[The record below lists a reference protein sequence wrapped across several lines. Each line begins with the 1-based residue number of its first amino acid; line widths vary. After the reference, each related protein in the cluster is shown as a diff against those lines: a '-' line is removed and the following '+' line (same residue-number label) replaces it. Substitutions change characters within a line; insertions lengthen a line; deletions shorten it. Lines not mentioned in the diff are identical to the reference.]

1 MQKIGESVG
10 GGLGARFMTD
20 FLTLLIL
27 LIFSGLF
34 SGSETALTALSLA
47 RVNGLY
53 KEKRRGAQALMRLK
67 SKPTQMLITLLIG
80 NNLVNIA
87 ASAIATVIAVERLGD
102 LGPSVAV
109 GALTL
114 IILMFGEVTP
124 KSLALRYAERISLAV
139 APLILGFRW
148 LVFPVVWLL
157 EHFTTWIHR
166 YMGLTNDPIVTESEL
181 ISLLEHGAEEGA
193 IEREER
199 AIIERVFEFGDLKVK
214 DVMTHRQQIF
224 ALEGSRSIQDV
235 LPDILEESYSRVPI
249 FQDHPDDIRRIVYL
263 RDVLQAIANDNADVP
278 LNQISREVLF
288 VPENQPI
295 DELFSTLG
303 REKRHMAIV
312 VDEYGGLQG
321 LVTLEDLLEEL
332 VGEIYD
338 ETDEMPL
345 EMKVLSD
352 DQIAVSGTVE
362 LRVVEDFF
370 HIQLPGKPTDTVSL
384 WILTR
389 TERIPDIGERLTIDS
404 LDIQVEKAS
413 HRRIHQVILSRAPES
428 ILTSQNVVSAR

>member
-1 MQKIGESVG
+1 
-10 GGLGARFMTD
+10 MTD
-20 FLTLLIL
+20 FFILFIL
-27 LIFSGLF
+27 LIFSALF
-34 SGSETALTALSLA
+34 SGSETALTSLSLA

-53 KEKRRGAQALMRLK
+53 REGRRGSQALMRLK

-87 ASAIATVIAVERLGD
+87 ASAIATVIAVELLGQ

-114 IILMFGEVTP
+114 VILVFGEVTP
-124 KSLALRYAERISLAV
+124 KSLALRYAERISLSV
-139 APLILGFRW
+139 APLILSFRW
-148 LVFPVVWLL
+148 IMFPLIWLL
-157 EHFTTWIHR
+157 EHFTSWIHR
-166 YMGLTNDPIVTESEL
+166 YMGISGDPIVTESEL
-181 ISLLEHGAEEGA
+181 ISLLEHGAQEGS

-199 AIIERVFEFGDLKVK
+199 ALIERVFEFGDLKVK

-224 ALEGSRSIQDV
+224 ALEGSRTIREA
-235 LPDILEESYSRVPI
+235 LTEILEESYSRIPI
-249 FQDHPDDIRRIVYL
+249 FEDHPDEIRRLVYL
-263 RDVLQAIANDNADVP
+263 RDVLQAVANDNLDVS
-278 LNQISREVLF
+278 LNSISREMLF

-295 DELFSTLG
+295 DELFAMLS
-303 REKRHMAIV
+303 RQKRHMAIV

-338 ETDEMPL
+338 ETDEAPQ

-352 DQIAVSGTVE
+352 HQIAVSGTVE
-362 LRVVEDFF
+362 LRVVEEFF
-370 HIQLPGKPTDTVSL
+370 SIELPGKPTDTVSL

-389 TERIPDIGERLTIDS
+389 TERIPEVGEELTIDGLNIS
-404 LDIQVEKAS
+404 VEKAS
-413 HRRIHQVILSRAPES
+413 HRRIHQVILSQAQFPVPVQDA
-428 ILTSQNVVSAR
+428 TPV

>member
-1 MQKIGESVG
+1 MI
-10 GGLGARFMTD
+10 D
-20 FLTLLIL
+20 FLIL
-27 LIFSGLF
+27 LVLLVFSGLF

-53 KEKRRGAQALMRLK
+53 REGRRGSQALMRLK

-87 ASAIATVIAVERLGD
+87 ASAIATVIAVERLGQ

-114 IILMFGEVTP
+114 VILVFGEVTP
-124 KSLALRYAERISLAV
+124 KSLALRYAERISLTI
-139 APLILGFRW
+139 APFILIFRW
-148 LVFPVVWLL
+148 FMFPLVWLL
-157 EHFTTWIHR
+157 EHFTSWIHR
-166 YMGLTNDPIVTESEL
+166 YMGISGDPIVTESEL
-181 ISLLEHGAEEGA
+181 ISLLEHGAQEGS

-199 AIIERVFEFGDLKVK
+199 ALIERVFEFGDLKVK

-224 ALEGSRSIQDV
+224 ALEGSRTIREALSE
-235 LPDILEESYSRVPI
+235 ILEESYSRIPI
-249 FQDHPDDIRRIVYL
+249 FEDHPDEIRRLVYL
-263 RDVLQAIANDNADVP
+263 RDVLQAVANDNLDVS
-278 LNQISREVLF
+278 LNSISREMLF

-295 DELFSTLG
+295 DELFAILS

-338 ETDEMPL
+338 ETDETPQ
-345 EMKVLSD
+345 EMKVLSEHE
-352 DQIAVSGTVE
+352 IAVSGTVE
-362 LRVVEDFF
+362 LRVVEEFF
-370 HIQLPGKPTDTVSL
+370 DIQLPGKPTDTVSL

-389 TERIPDIGERLTIDS
+389 TERIPEVGEQLTIDG
-404 LDIQVEKAS
+404 LDISVEKAS
-413 HRRIHQVILSRAPES
+413 HRRIHQVILSQSQLPVSVQDAAPV
-428 ILTSQNVVSAR
+428 Q

>member
-1 MQKIGESVG
+1 MS
-10 GGLGARFMTD
+10 D
-20 FLTLLIL
+20 FLTLLVL
-27 LIFSGLF
+27 LVFSGLF

-53 KEKRRGAQALMRLK
+53 KENRRGAQALMRLK

-114 IILMFGEVTP
+114 VILMFGEVTP

-166 YMGLTNDPIVTESEL
+166 YMGLRNDPTVTESEL

-224 ALEGSRSIQDV
+224 ALEGNRSIQDV
-235 LPDILEESYSRVPI
+235 LPEILEESYSRVPI

-263 RDVLQAIANDNADVP
+263 RDVLQAVANDNLDVP

-352 DQIAVSGTVE
+352 HQIAVSGTVE

-370 HIQLPGKPTDTVSL
+370 HMQLPGKPTDTVSL

-389 TERIPDIGERLTIDS
+389 TERIPDIGEQLTIDG
-404 LDIQVEKAS
+404 LDIKVEKSS
-413 HRRIHQVILSRAPES
+413 HRRINQVILSQAQSP
-428 ILTSQNVVSAR
+428 LPDQDVVPVR

>member
-1 MQKIGESVG
+1 MS
-10 GGLGARFMTD
+10 D
-20 FLTLLIL
+20 FLTLLVL
-27 LIFSGLF
+27 LVFSGLF

-53 KEKRRGAQALMRLK
+53 KENRRGAQALMRLK

-87 ASAIATVIAVERLGD
+87 ASALATVIAVERLGD

-114 IILMFGEVTP
+114 LILMFGEVTP

-166 YMGLTNDPIVTESEL
+166 YMGLRNDPIVTESEL

-235 LPDILEESYSRVPI
+235 LPEILEESYSRVPI

-263 RDVLQAIANDNADVP
+263 RDVLQAIANDNLDVP

-303 REKRHMAIV
+303 RAKRHMAIV

-352 DQIAVSGTVE
+352 HQIAVSGTVE
-362 LRVVEDFF
+362 LRVIEDFF

-389 TERIPDIGERLTIDS
+389 TERIPDIGEQLTIDG
-404 LDIQVEKAS
+404 LDIKVEKAS
-413 HRRIHQVILSRAPES
+413 HRRIHQVILSQAQAS
-428 ILTSQNVVSAR
+428 VSDHDVVSVR

>member
-1 MQKIGESVG
+1 MS
-10 GGLGARFMTD
+10 D
-20 FLTLLIL
+20 FLTLLTL
-27 LIFSGLF
+27 LVFSGLF

-80 NNLVNIA
+80 NNLVNVA
-87 ASAIATVIAVERLGD
+87 ASAIATVIAVERLGN

-114 IILMFGEVTP
+114 VILMFGEVTP

-139 APLILGFRW
+139 APMILGFRW
-148 LVFPVVWLL
+148 LVFPLVWLL

-166 YMGLTNDPIVTESEL
+166 YMGLRNDPTVTESEL

-224 ALEGSRSIQDV
+224 ALDGSRSIQDV
-235 LPDILEESYSRVPI
+235 LPEILEESYSRVPI

-263 RDVLQAIANDNADVP
+263 RDVLQAIANNNLDVP

-303 REKRHMAIV
+303 RAKRHMAIV

-352 DQIAVSGTVE
+352 HQIAVSGTVE

-370 HIQLPGKPTDTVSL
+370 HMQLPGKPTDTVSL

-389 TERIPDIGERLTIDS
+389 TERIPDIGEQLTIDG
-404 LDIQVEKAS
+404 LDIKVEKAS
-413 HRRIHQVILSRAPES
+413 HRRIHQVILSQAQPELS
-428 ILTSQNVVSAR
+428 NQNVVSA

>member
-1 MQKIGESVG
+1 MS
-10 GGLGARFMTD
+10 D

-27 LIFSGLF
+27 LVFSGLF

-53 KEKRRGAQALMRLK
+53 KENRRGAQALMRLK

-166 YMGLTNDPIVTESEL
+166 YMGLRNDPIVTESEL

-235 LPDILEESYSRVPI
+235 LPEILEESYSRVPI

-263 RDVLQAIANDNADVP
+263 RDVLQAIANDNLDVP

-295 DELFSTLG
+295 DELFSILG

-345 EMKVLSD
+345 EMKVLSET
-352 DQIAVSGTVE
+352 QIAVSGTVE

-370 HIQLPGKPTDTVSL
+370 HMQLPGKPTDTVSL

-389 TERIPDIGERLTIDS
+389 TERIPDIGEHLTIDG
-404 LDIQVEKAS
+404 LDIKVEKAS
-413 HRRIHQVILSRAPES
+413 HRRIHQVILSQAQS
-428 ILTSQNVVSAR
+428 TLSDQDIASAR

>member
-1 MQKIGESVG
+1 MS
-10 GGLGARFMTD
+10 D
-20 FLTLLIL
+20 FLTLLTL
-27 LIFSGLF
+27 LVFSGLF

-80 NNLVNIA
+80 NNLVNVA
-87 ASAIATVIAVERLGD
+87 ASAIATVIAVERLGN

-114 IILMFGEVTP
+114 VILMFGEVTP

-139 APLILGFRW
+139 APMILGFRW
-148 LVFPVVWLL
+148 LVFPLVWLL

-166 YMGLTNDPIVTESEL
+166 YMGLRNDPTVTESEL

-224 ALEGSRSIQDV
+224 ALDGSRSIQDV
-235 LPDILEESYSRVPI
+235 LPEILEESYSRVPI

-263 RDVLQAIANDNADVP
+263 RDVLQAIANNNLDVP

-303 REKRHMAIV
+303 RAKRHMAIV

-352 DQIAVSGTVE
+352 HQIAVSGTVE

-389 TERIPDIGERLTIDS
+389 TERIPDIGEQLIIDG
-404 LDIQVEKAS
+404 LDIKVEKAS
-413 HRRIHQVILSRAPES
+413 HRRIHQVILSQAQPELS
-428 ILTSQNVVSAR
+428 NQNVVSA